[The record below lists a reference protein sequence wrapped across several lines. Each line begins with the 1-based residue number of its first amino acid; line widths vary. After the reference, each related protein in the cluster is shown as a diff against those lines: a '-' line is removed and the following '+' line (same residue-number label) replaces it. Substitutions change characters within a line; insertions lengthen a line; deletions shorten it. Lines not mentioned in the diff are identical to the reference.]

1 MSRPPRMLDA
11 SSIYLVTIRCLQGR
25 LFLRPSAE
33 TYDVL
38 GGVLA
43 RAVRLHGVE
52 LFAFNFASNH
62 LHLIVRAPRGNLP
75 QFMQYLLPNIS
86 KKIGTL
92 VNWRGAFWERRYSAQ
107 PLLDEAALLDK
118 VRYVLAHGVK
128 EGLVRHCSEWPGLS
142 ALPLMRDGRP
152 RTFRWMNWTRRCR
165 SAAPSRRGPRID
177 DRWAEN
183 EELRLTTLPIRGFER
198 LSSLRR
204 FLDECV
210 RAIEREARLTYRAV
224 LGVRGVCAQSPQR
237 RPARPERSRAPWCH
251 TTVQALRREFME
263 RYRGFVSTFL
273 NASESWR
280 NGNLGAQF
288 PTSSVRPFLWP
299 GDAPI
304 SLAS

>member
-1 MSRPPRMLDA
+1 MLDA

-33 TYDVL
+33 THDVL

-43 RAVRLHGVE
+43 RAVRFHGVE
-52 LFAFNFASNH
+52 LFVFNFASNH

-86 KKIGTL
+86 KKVGTL

-142 ALPLMRDGRP
+142 ALPLMRDGKP

-198 LSSLRR
+198 LASVRR

-210 RAIEREARLTYRAV
+210 RAIEREARLTHRAV
-224 LGVRGVCAQSPQR
+224 LGVRGVCAQSPQS

-251 TTVQALRREFME
+251 TTMQALRQEFME
-263 RYRGFVSTFL
+263 RYRGFVKSFL
-273 NASESWR
+273 RASASWR
-280 NGNLGAQF
+280 EGNLAASF

-299 GDAPI
+299 GQAPVA
-304 SLAS
+304 LAS

>member
-1 MSRPPRMLDA
+1 MSRPPRMLDS
-11 SSIYLVTIRCLQGR
+11 SSIFLVTIRCLQGR

-52 LFAFNFASNH
+52 LFVFNFASNH

-107 PLLDEAALLDK
+107 PLLDEAALLQK
-118 VRYVLAHGVK
+118 VQYVLAHGVK
-128 EGLVRHCSEWPGLS
+128 EGLVRQCSEWPGLS
-142 ALPLMRDGRP
+142 SLPLMRDGKP

-165 SAAPSRRGPRID
+165 SAVPSRRGPRID

-183 EELRLTTLPIRGFER
+183 EELRLTPLPIRGFER
-198 LSSLRR
+198 LSSIRR

-224 LGVRGVCAQSPQR
+224 LGVRGVCAQRPQR
-237 RPARPERSRAPWCH
+237 RPARPERSPAPWCH
-251 TTVQALRREFME
+251 TTVQALRHEFME
-263 RYRGFVSTFL
+263 RYRAFATSFL
-273 NASESWR
+273 EASQSWR
-280 NGNLGAQF
+280 GGNLAARF
-288 PTSSVRPFLWP
+288 PGTAVRPFLWP
-299 GDAPI
+299 GEASVAP
-304 SLAS
+304 AG